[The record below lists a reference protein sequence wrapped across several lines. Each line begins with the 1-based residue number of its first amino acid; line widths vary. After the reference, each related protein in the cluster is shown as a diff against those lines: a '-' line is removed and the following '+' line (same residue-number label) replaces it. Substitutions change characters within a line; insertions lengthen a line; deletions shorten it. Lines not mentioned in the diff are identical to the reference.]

1 MKSGCTLEPVPNGSG
16 ATVCVTLVYCGQT
29 FGQIKLKRG
38 TQVGLG
44 HGHIVLDVPQ
54 FSAHLYCAETAGWI
68 KMPHGMELGLGQGHS
83 VLDGDP
89 LPPPKRG
96 ITPIFGPCLLWPNS
110 WMHQDAT
117 GYGSR
122 PQLMPHCARW
132 GPSSPS
138 LRKGAQPTPNFRPVF
153 VVAKRLYGSRCHL
166 VRW

>member
-68 KMPHGMELGLGQGHS
+68 KMMYGTEVGLGLRHI
-83 VLDGDP
+83 VLDGGP
-89 LPPPKRG
+89 APPPPKG
-96 ITPIFGPCLLWPNS
+96 GTPL
-110 WMHQDAT
+110 
-117 GYGSR
+117 
-122 PQLMPHCARW
+122 
-132 GPSSPS
+132 
-138 LRKGAQPTPNFRPVF
+138 NFRPMSI
-153 VVAKRLYGSRCHL
+153 VAKQLHGSRCRM
-166 VRW
+166 VWR

>member
-68 KMPHGMELGLGQGHS
+68 KMMYGTEVGLGLRHIVLDGGPAPPPQRGTAHICCGQMAAWIKMSLGMEVRLDPGHI

-89 LPPPKRG
+89 APP
-96 ITPIFGPCLLWPNS
+96 L
-110 WMHQDAT
+110 
-117 GYGSR
+117 
-122 PQLMPHCARW
+122 
-132 GPSSPS
+132 
-138 LRKGAQPTPNFRPVF
+138 
-153 VVAKRLYGSRCHL
+153 
-166 VRW
+166 